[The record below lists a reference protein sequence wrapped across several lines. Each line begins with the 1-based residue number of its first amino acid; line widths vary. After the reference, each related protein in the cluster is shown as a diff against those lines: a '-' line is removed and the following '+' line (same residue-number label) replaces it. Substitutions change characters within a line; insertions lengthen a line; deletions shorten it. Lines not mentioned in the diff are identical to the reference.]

1 MANST
6 KKQDITKTATQWKA
20 RAKHDRSNRRKITRA
35 QKFALN
41 LLDYLEEN
49 DIKQVEL
56 AELMQVT
63 PQHINKI
70 LRAKANLT
78 FETIDKIE
86 EALNVEIS
94 TPTIK
99 AKRIEDSPVV
109 KSSMVIA
116 YVRPKTIEENIK
128 TVTSTSKNPILETSI
143 ESMDNYKFT
152 ADQT

>member
-1 MANST
+1 MASIK
-6 KKQDITKTATQWKA
+6 KKQNITKTATQWKV
-20 RAKHDRSNRRKITRA
+20 RAKHDRTNRRKITRA

-41 LLDYLEEN
+41 LLDYLEEHN
-49 DIKQVEL
+49 IKQIEL
-56 AELMQVT
+56 AELMDVT

-86 EALNVEIS
+86 EALNVNIP
-94 TPTIK
+94 TPRIK
-99 AKRIEDSPVV
+99 ARRIEDSPVV
-109 KSSMVIA
+109 KSSMILA
-116 YVRPKTIEENIK
+116 YVKPKTIEENIK
-128 TVTSTSKNPILETSI
+128 TPVSTSKNPLLETSI